1 MSDKALTPFSVLAI
15 SGNTHL
21 MQDFICMY
29 THIIEIYAQ
38 KSAQLY
44 TYYTQLYTN
53 ILHLYMYMS
62 LKRES
67 QQMDGLNKDSGCD
80 GK

>member
-1 MSDKALTPFSVLAI
+1 ML
-15 SGNTHL
+15 
-21 MQDFICMY
+21 
-29 THIIEIYAQ
+29 

-44 TYYTQLYTN
+44 TYYTQLYTY
-53 ILHLYMYMS
+53 ILHMYMYMS